1 MINEIKEITMI
12 IAYRISR
19 RSRQCFLSPLYYEAD
34 KNNPGNHC
42 NPMNHSSDNNR
53 GSASAQFNESAA
65 IQLRQKII
73 LAIIVIP

>member
-34 KNNPGNHC
+34 KNNPGNHS
-42 NPMNHSSDNNR
+42 NPINPGSD
-53 GSASAQFNESAA
+53 
-65 IQLRQKII
+65 K
-73 LAIIVIP
+73 